1 MKNYPAGKD
10 FEIPQGGAVWK
21 GETTQMSSF
30 ENKQLRIEMQI
41 FTVVLTKIDSDVIF
55 VYNCKVNINK
65 YTSFALTRIDRS
77 LVY

>member
-1 MKNYPAGKD
+1 
-10 FEIPQGGAVWK
+10 
-21 GETTQMSSF
+21 MSSF

>member
-1 MKNYPAGKD
+1 M
-10 FEIPQGGAVWK
+10 ELCEK

-30 ENKQLRIEMQI
+30 ENNQLRIEMQV
-41 FTVVLTKIDSDVIF
+41 FTVVPTKSDSDVIF
-55 VYNCKVNINK
+55 VYNCKVNNK